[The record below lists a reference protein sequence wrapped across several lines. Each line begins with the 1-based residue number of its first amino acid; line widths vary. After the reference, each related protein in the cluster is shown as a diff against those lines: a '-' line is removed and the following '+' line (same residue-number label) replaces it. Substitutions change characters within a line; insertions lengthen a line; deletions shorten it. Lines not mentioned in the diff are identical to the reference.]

1 MWKLYKRIQKLEQDS
16 RDTLQFAREVNE
28 RFDDIY
34 RRLTSIEK
42 DTAPIRTY
50 YGDSMIWRAAVS
62 PDVSVRN
69 VVLALIDALGYKIEW
84 DKGTPARVR
93 LDKTP
98 KK

>member
-16 RDTLQFAREVNE
+16 RDTLQFAQDTNA
-28 RFDDIY
+28 RFDNLHQ
-34 RRLTSIEK
+34 RLQIIEK

>member
-16 RDTLQFAREVNE
+16 RDTLQFARDVNA
-28 RFDDIY
+28 RFDDIAL
-34 RRLTSIEK
+34 RLTSIEK

-50 YGDSMIWRAAVS
+50 YGDSMIWRVAVS
-62 PDVSVRN
+62 PDVSVRD